1 MAPIGFRKTFR
12 WFVGTAIGSVTVV
25 ASLALAGTPGG
36 VWLTAGGPAE
46 RAAPSQD
53 LAHKTPQTLRF
64 TQVGAKDGLTPI
76 SAEVRGVPRAEQ
88 AVPMR
93 GSGSIRADIAR
104 YNEER
109 SIPRPQSRPSDD
121 SRAPSNATYRN

>member
-12 WFVGTAIGSVTVV
+12 WFIATAIGSVTVV
-25 ASLALAGTPGG
+25 ASLAFAGTPGG

-46 RAAPSQD
+46 HAAPSQD
-53 LAHKTPQTLRF
+53 LARKTPQTLRF

-93 GSGSIRADIAR
+93 GTGSIRADIAR

-121 SRAPSNATYRN
+121 ARAPSNATYRN